1 MKASSGEDYV
11 SETYGSSR
19 DHGDTT
25 TSDGGGPERFPGTSD
40 QPDLD
45 PHYYEGDIWGPVR
58 AGLARASSSPA
69 RRLCQPASPRTV
81 TVCLRAR
88 HPLGAARVPVTTACP
103 ISLDMPI
110 YRPSL

>member
-58 AGLARASSSPA
+58 AGLARASRSPD
-69 RRLCQPASPRTV
+69 RRLCQPPAHGHRLPA
-81 TVCLRAR
+81 CPPPAR
-88 HPLGAARVPVTTACP
+88 HCPRPGRDHLSDIAGYAR
-103 ISLDMPI
+103 I
-110 YRPSL
+110 

>member
-1 MKASSGEDYV
+1 MKASSGEDCV

-45 PHYYEGDIWGPVR
+45 PHYCDGDICAHSGLVWRVL
-58 AGLARASSSPA
+58 LARQTAGCAS
-69 RRLCQPASPRTV
+69 QPASPCTV
-81 TVCLRAR
+81 TVCVPATRSHCPRPGHDHLSDIAGYAR
-88 HPLGAARVPVTTACP
+88 
-103 ISLDMPI
+103 I
-110 YRPSL
+110 